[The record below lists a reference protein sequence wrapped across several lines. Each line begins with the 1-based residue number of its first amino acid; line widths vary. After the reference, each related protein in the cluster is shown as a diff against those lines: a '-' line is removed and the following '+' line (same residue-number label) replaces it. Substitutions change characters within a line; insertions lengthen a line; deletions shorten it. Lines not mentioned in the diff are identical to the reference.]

1 MSGFL
6 EEHPKL
12 KVAKNRLS
20 KLTSNGRWLG
30 GHIVW
35 TAVVSAIV
43 LAVPVFFEYERECQ
57 FFDQMNQLQQAQMNE
72 CGEWRLLTFWS
83 MLGGQRWVDERMR
96 EADLSMDENDVDD
109 NSGDMPN

>member
-1 MSGFL
+1 MGAVVSRMSGLL

-57 FFDQMNQLQQAQMNE
+57 FFDQMNQLQQAQMNAVSA
-72 CGEWRLLTFWS
+72 GSTS
-83 MLGGQRWVDERMR
+83 
-96 EADLSMDENDVDD
+96 A
-109 NSGDMPN
+109 

>member
-1 MSGFL
+1 MSRMSGFL

-20 KLTSNGRWLG
+20 KVVQARIDHFLFCVGQLASNGRWLG

-43 LAVPVFFEYERECQ
+43 LAVPVFFE
-57 FFDQMNQLQQAQMNE
+57 
-72 CGEWRLLTFWS
+72 
-83 MLGGQRWVDERMR
+83 
-96 EADLSMDENDVDD
+96 
-109 NSGDMPN
+109 